1 MGPSRCL
8 AGAAILKEAA
18 VANEAT
24 GSKPAGDR
32 RAGTTLAERART
44 LRHTDPA
51 PDTSVATAAPASWP
65 PARAILRVIFIVLGV
80 ALALWLL
87 HALKG
92 VILLVVLAVF
102 FAYLVSPLVDL
113 CRRPV
118 QVRGRRRDV
127 PRGLAIVIVYLAL
140 FGSLGT
146 AAYVLLP
153 RLGSQTAQFAQQAPA
168 YVAHIRERVQGWSA
182 AIKPERFPA
191 AVRETLDSVPA
202 RTMAAAGQHA
212 SSALTGLVTL
222 LGYLPW
228 LVLVPILAFF
238 LLKDVDSFRREA
250 LLLVPRGR
258 LRWQVDDLLRDVN
271 RVLASYV
278 RAQLLACLLVG
289 VVCTIGFILIDV
301 PYALVLGLLSGLLE
315 FIPLVGPL
323 VIAGI
328 AVLVASFHSFAGA
341 LAVLLFLVVLRLAQD
356 YVVYPRL
363 IGLGVRLHPLAVI
376 LAILC
381 GAELG
386 GVAGI
391 FLAIPAVAVLSVG
404 YQHWLA
410 HRAASMADV
419 ATSAA
424 APRSPSVV
432 SSDEPQGLNRPR
444 A

>member
-1 MGPSRCL
+1 VGGPSV
-8 AGAAILKEAA
+8 GASCA
-18 VANEAT
+18 VCT
-24 GSKPAGDR
+24 
-32 RAGTTLAERART
+32 
-44 LRHTDPA
+44 
-51 PDTSVATAAPASWP
+51 
-65 PARAILRVIFIVLGV
+65 
-80 ALALWLL
+80 
-87 HALKG
+87 
-92 VILLVVLAVF
+92 
-102 FAYLVSPLVDL
+102 
-113 CRRPV
+113 
-118 QVRGRRRDV
+118 Q
-127 PRGLAIVIVYLAL
+127 
-140 FGSLGT
+140 
-146 AAYVLLP
+146 
-153 RLGSQTAQFAQQAPA
+153 
-168 YVAHIRERVQGWSA
+168 
-182 AIKPERFPA
+182 
-191 AVRETLDSVPA
+191 
-202 RTMAAAGQHA
+202 
-212 SSALTGLVTL
+212 
-222 LGYLPW
+222 
-228 LVLVPILAFF
+228 PIG
-238 LLKDVDSFRREA
+238 KDDVDSFRREA

-258 LRWQVDDLLRDVN
+258 LRWQVDDLVRDVN

-341 LAVLLFLVVLRLAQD
+341 LAVLLFLAVLRLAQD

-419 ATSAA
+419 ATSAEA
-424 APRSPSVV
+424 LRSPSVV

>member
-1 MGPSRCL
+1 MSG
-8 AGAAILKEAA
+8 GVVHAAEGREA
-18 VANEAT
+18 
-24 GSKPAGDR
+24 
-32 RAGTTLAERART
+32 TLAERARI
-44 LRHTDPA
+44 LRHADPD
-51 PDTSVATAAPASWP
+51 PDTSAATTAPASLP

-80 ALALWLL
+80 ALVLWLL

-92 VILLVVLAVF
+92 VLLLVVLAVF

-113 CRRPV
+113 CRRRPV
-118 QVRGRRRDV
+118 QVRGGTREV
-127 PRGLAIVIVYLAL
+127 PRGLAIVIVYLVL

-146 AAYVLLP
+146 GAYLLLP

-168 YVAHIRERVQGWSA
+168 YLAHARERVQRWSGV
-182 AIKPERFPA
+182 INPERFPA

-202 RTMAAAGQHA
+202 RMMTIAEQHV
-212 SSALTGLVTL
+212 SSALAGLVAL

-228 LVLVPILAFF
+228 FVLVPILAFF
-238 LLKDVDSFRREA
+238 LLKDADSFRRGA
-250 LLLVPRGR
+250 LLMVPRGR
-258 LRWQVDDLLRDVN
+258 LRWRVDDLIRDVN
-271 RVLASYV
+271 RVLAAYI
-278 RAQLLACLLVG
+278 RAQLLACLMVG
-289 VVCTIGFILIDV
+289 VVCTIGFIVINV
-301 PYALVLGLLSGLLE
+301 PYALVLGLLAGLLE

-328 AVLVASFHSFAGA
+328 AVLVASFHSLA
-341 LAVLLFLVVLRLAQD
+341 LAFGVLLFLSLLRLAQD

-363 IGLGVRLHPLAVI
+363 IGHGVRLHPLAVI

-404 YQHWLA
+404 YHHWLA

-419 ATSAA
+419 AISAA
-424 APRSPSVV
+424 PSGGTSVL
-432 SSDEPQGLNRPR
+432 SSDEPEGRNRPR